1 MPTLDITSYCKSR
14 KLNPTAG
21 AASWLRQRLSSEAFR
36 SKHNISR
43 AKAGRTYIYDVRQ
56 LDRLVK
62 LYNAGGTTVKTVV
75 EYVIQGNY
83 DNTGW
88 SDVCY
93 YDKKSEAYTD
103 LKEYRK
109 DGYNAVY
116 RVIQRRVPNPN
127 YNPDL

>member
-14 KLNPTAG
+14 NLNPTTG

-36 SKHNISR
+36 KKHNISR
-43 AKAGRTYIYDVRQ
+43 AKAGRTYIYDTRQ
-56 LDRLVK
+56 LDRLVN

-83 DNTGW
+83 GSTGW
-88 SDVCY
+88 EDVCC

-103 LKEYRK
+103 IKEYRK
-109 DGYNAVY
+109 DGYNVSY